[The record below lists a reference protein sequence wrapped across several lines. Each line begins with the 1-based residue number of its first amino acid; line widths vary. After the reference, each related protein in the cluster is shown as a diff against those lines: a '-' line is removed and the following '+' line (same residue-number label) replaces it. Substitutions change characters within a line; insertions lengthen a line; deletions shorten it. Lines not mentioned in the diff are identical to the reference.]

1 MSLSW
6 KSRAMLLH
14 ICLLL
19 CAQGVML
26 QQFLLRPQ
34 NSTVLYGTDASF
46 QAEVGGSW
54 QVMTWQVRGFLVLTV
69 PVDDNVTSSS
79 EQFSARFCSAG
90 DTRCVEF
97 TIHNVTRRESGP
109 IMCTVQGEYG
119 SKTAQL
125 YVEETGTINILGGNV
140 TVTQDQE
147 VAFQCVTT
155 AWFPAPTITWTLNG
169 HAVDSSLPNTTSV
182 ADGDSFS
189 STSILKLH
197 AVGDTVVACH
207 ATVPTSTN
215 PLSSS
220 VFLVVVPDWTVLIA
234 VVLSFGCSALL
245 VLLILGIIFCY
256 KRRKEKQS
264 SYQDEMIRR
273 VRTQS
278 QISSVSVPGQSRGQV
293 NTGFE
298 LEGQTSVRA
307 PSELSDHSSRRETV
321 YAMPDIINNNQAVN
335 INVYG
340 INSVNPSGI
349 RKHRHVT
356 LV

>member
-34 NSTVLYGTDASF
+34 NSTVLHGTDASF
-46 QAEVGGSW
+46 QAEVDGSW
-54 QVMTWQVRGFLVLTV
+54 QVMTWHVRGFLVLSV
-69 PVDDNVTSSS
+69 PVNDNVTSSS

-109 IMCTVQGEYG
+109 IMCTVLGEYG

-140 TVTQDQE
+140 TATQDQE
-147 VAFQCVTT
+147 VAFQCVTNT
-155 AWFPAPTITWTLNG
+155 WFPAPTITWTLNG

-182 ADGDSFS
+182 ADGDSFN
-189 STSILKLH
+189 STSILKFH
-197 AVGDTVVACH
+197 AVGNTIVACH

-220 VFLVVVPDWTVLIA
+220 VFLGVVPKPPDWTVLIA
-234 VVLSFGCSALL
+234 VVLSFGCFALL
-245 VLLILGIIFCY
+245 VLLILGIIFCC

-264 SYQDEMIRR
+264 TYQDEMTRR
-273 VRTQS
+273 VRTLS

-298 LEGQTSVRA
+298 LEGQTSVQA
-307 PSELSDHSSRRETV
+307 PSELSDHSSRKETV
-321 YAMPDIINNNQAVN
+321 YAMPDIVN
-335 INVYG
+335 SNVHVYA
-340 INSVNPSGI
+340 NSVNQSGI

-356 LV
+356 IV